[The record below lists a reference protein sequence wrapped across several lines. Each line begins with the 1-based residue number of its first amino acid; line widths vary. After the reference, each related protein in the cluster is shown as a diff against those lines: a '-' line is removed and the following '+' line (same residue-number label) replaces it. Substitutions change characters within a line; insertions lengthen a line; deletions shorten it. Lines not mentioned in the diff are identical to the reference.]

1 MFGQGLFGETPLA
14 IVGMPA
20 RLESGWIK
28 QSKRQA
34 NPDWVKQ
41 DKNLVD
47 TIEAEKTPTNWTGIK

>member
-1 MFGQGLFGETPLA
+1 MFGQGLFGEPPFA
-14 IVGMPA
+14 IIGVPA

-47 TIEAEKTPTNWTGIK
+47 TIEADKTPTNWTGIE